1 MSAAPVRIIAPGGEV
16 VRVEPKIAEVS
27 ALPAVWDLTD
37 SIEWL
42 VDGMIPRASV
52 NLISAESG
60 TGKTWLTQAIS
71 GAVAHGKEFLGR
83 PVQRAPVLYLDGEN
97 PLYVVKRNLKDLGV
111 DAHDQ
116 LRIWGGWNDEE
127 PPRPD
132 DARIT
137 SFAEATKPLLVWDS
151 LVEFARCDEQ
161 SSTEMREFMK
171 LFRRLAHVGATV
183 IVLHHTGKSK
193 TSKDYRGS
201 TDIKASVDMAY
212 VVSGHARHGKLHRLE
227 MNPFKSRIAPG
238 QKFAMEF
245 REGRGFD
252 AVEVLKQSFDKPK
265 VDADDVVR
273 TIVRQYPGLNGA
285 QIKEMAKERGVGKH
299 LVEDALFDHDFVVEP
314 GPRNSK
320 LYTLRAGEPPSFPNP
335 RVQEAGETGPDTG

>member
-1 MSAAPVRIIAPGGEV
+1 M
-16 VRVEPKIAEVS
+16 
-27 ALPAVWDLTD
+27 L
-37 SIEWL
+37 
-42 VDGMIPRASV
+42 PRASV

-71 GAVAHGKEFLGR
+71 GAVAHGRDFLGR
-83 PVQRAPVLYLDGEN
+83 AVQQAPVLYLDGEN
-97 PLYVVKRNLKDLGV
+97 PLYVVKRNLKDLGIE
-111 DAHDQ
+111 AHDQ
-116 LRIWGGWNDEE
+116 FRIWGGWNDKE

-161 SSTEMREFMK
+161 SSTGMREFMK

-212 VVSGHARHGKLHRLE
+212 VVTGHARQGKLHRLE
-227 MNPFKSRIAPG
+227 MTPFKSRIAPG
-238 QKFAMEF
+238 EKFAMES
-245 REGRGFD
+245 REGQGFH
-252 AVEVLKQSFDKPK
+252 AVEAPKQSFDAGFDPFE
-265 VDADDVVR
+265 VVR
-273 TIVRQYPGLNGA
+273 NIVRTSPLSNGK
-285 QIKEMAKERGVGKH
+285 QIKETARSFGIGKNT
-299 LVEDALFDHDFVVEP
+299 VDHVLGSGEYSIMP
-314 GPRNSK
+314 GKGNEK
-320 LYTLRAGEPPSFPNP
+320 LYTLTAGRLPDFPDP
-335 RVQEAGETGPDTG
+335 RVGEVGKSEEGTG